1 MNKRIISGLAAV
13 VLVLS
18 GVDANVGN
26 FVGLRT
32 EITASAD
39 NLVYGDYTY
48 SVLNDG
54 TVRIMSYNGTDTELV
69 IPDTIDGKS
78 VTAIRNYAFS
88 TTSTRKSL
96 TSVIIPNSVTSI
108 GDYAFSECKNLTR
121 VTIGK
126 SVKSIGNCAFWY
138 CSLTSV
144 TIPSSVTSISGEAF
158 RGCSKLTTIN
168 VDNKNMS
175 YASVNGV
182 LYSKDI
188 SELICFPCGKAS
200 VSIPESV
207 TSIGQSAFLG
217 CEKLTSVTI
226 PNSVKSIG
234 RGAFWNCFF
243 TNVTIGNGVKK
254 IEDYTFYCCPNLTSV
269 TIPNSVTSI
278 GNSAFETC
286 KSLTSVTIP
295 DSVKS
300 VDQSAFKNC
309 PKLKSVAIP
318 SSVTNIGYE
327 AFGFDISSNEIPG
340 FRIYCYKG
348 TAGERYAKGYG
359 LVYKL
364 LDDNPYVTSTPGFNC
379 ATLKWNAVQGAEKYA
394 VYGLVRGKWQ
404 KFSET
409 VDTLY
414 TVKNL
419 KAGTNYEVAVIA
431 MFSGKWKTDFS
442 KAITVF
448 ADESAASKYPKVT
461 DIVYNEQ
468 YHQFKLDWD
477 AVDGAEKYGVAVF
490 IANKWKIVTQDI
502 PANKTNFTSPKL
514 KAGQTYKMVVC
525 AKVNGNWDTDNISER
540 AIIVKVI

>member
-18 GVDANVGN
+18 GVGTNVGN

-88 TTSTRKSL
+88 TNSTRKSL
-96 TSVIIPNSVTSI
+96 TSVTIPNSVTSI
-108 GDYAFSECKNLTR
+108 GDYAFSECKNLTSI
-121 VTIGK
+121 TIGK
-126 SVKSIGNCAFWY
+126 SVKSIGKCAFWY
-138 CSLTSV
+138 CSL
-144 TIPSSVTSISGEAF
+144 A
-158 RGCSKLTTIN
+158 
-168 VDNKNMS
+168 
-175 YASVNGV
+175 
-182 LYSKDI
+182 
-188 SELICFPCGKAS
+188 
-200 VSIPESV
+200 
-207 TSIGQSAFLG
+207 
-217 CEKLTSVTI
+217 
-226 PNSVKSIG
+226 
-234 RGAFWNCFF
+234 
-243 TNVTIGNGVKK
+243 
-254 IEDYTFYCCPNLTSV
+254 
-269 TIPNSVTSI
+269 
-278 GNSAFETC
+278 
-286 KSLTSVTIP
+286 SVTIP

-300 VDQSAFKNC
+300 VGQSAFKEC

-318 SSVTNIGYE
+318 ASVTNIGYE
-327 AFGFDISSNEIPG
+327 AFGFDQCSNEIPG

-431 MFSGKWKTDFS
+431 MFSGKWNTDFS

-514 KAGQTYKMVVC
+514 KAGQSYKMVVC
-525 AKVNGNWDTDNISER
+525 AKVNGKWDTDNISER
-540 AIIVKVI
+540 AVIVKVI

>member
-1 MNKRIISGLAAV
+1 MNKHIINGLTAI
-13 VLVLS
+13 VLALS
-18 GVDANVGN
+18 GGCTAVGS
-26 FVGLRT
+26 FIGLRT
-32 EITASAD
+32 EIIAGAD
-39 NLVYGDYTY
+39 TLVYGDYTY
-48 SVLNDG
+48 SMLDDG
-54 TVRIMSYNGTDTELV
+54 TVRITMYNGNDTELV

-78 VTAIRNYAFS
+78 VTAIRSYAFS
-88 TTSTRKSL
+88 TSSTRKSL
-96 TSVIIPNSVTSI
+96 TSVIIPDSVTSI
-108 GDYAFSECKNLTR
+108 GDHAFSECK
-121 VTIGK
+121 
-126 SVKSIGNCAFWY
+126 
-138 CSLTSV
+138 SLTSV
-144 TIPSSVTSISGEAF
+144 TIGNSVKSIDKSAFWYCPLTKVNIPASVSSISGEAF

-168 VDNKNMS
+168 VDNKNTS

-207 TSIGQSAFLG
+207 TSIGQSAFMG
-217 CEKLTSVTI
+217 CEK
-226 PNSVKSIG
+226 
-234 RGAFWNCFF
+234 
-243 TNVTIGNGVKK
+243 
-254 IEDYTFYCCPNLTSV
+254 
-269 TIPNSVTSI
+269 
-278 GNSAFETC
+278 
-286 KSLTSVTIP
+286 LTSVTIP

-300 VDQSAFKNC
+300 VGQSAFKDC

-318 SSVTNIGYE
+318 ASVTNIGYE
-327 AFGFDISSNEIPG
+327 AFGFDQCSNEIPG

-379 ATLKWNAVQGAEKYA
+379 ANLKWNAVQGAEKYA

-431 MFSGKWKTDFS
+431 MFSGKWNTDFS

-490 IANKWKIVTQDI
+490 ITNKWKIVTQDI

-514 KAGQTYKMVVC
+514 KAGQPYKMVVC
-525 AKVNGNWDTDNISER
+525 AKVNGKWDTDNISER
-540 AIIVKVI
+540 AVIVKVI